1 MFEVGH
7 FVADSDIRPGRVVK
21 LVGPFRVAEATGT
34 GASTDR
40 SVVGV
45 SVVWSARPKGFV
57 GEDKSALAGQE
68 VRVYQDGEVGL
79 ALAAANINAGD
90 LLIAE
95 GSATDARVRPVP
107 AFNNAGTS
115 EKSYVAV
122 GQALHNANA
131 GEYVRFRVR
140 VDIVY
145 NKE

>member
-7 FVADSDIRPGRVVK
+7 FIADSDIRPGRVVR

-34 GASTDR
+34 GATTDR
-40 SVVGV
+40 SIVGV
-45 SVVWSARPKGFV
+45 SVVWSAKPKGFV
-57 GEDKSALAGQE
+57 GEDKAALAGQE

-79 ALAAANINAGD
+79 ALAAENINAGD

-95 GSATDARVRPVP
+95 GSSSDARVKRVP
-107 AFNNAGTS
+107 SFNAAGST
-115 EKSYVAV
+115 ERSYVAV
-122 GQALHNANA
+122 GQALHSAAAN
-131 GEYVRFRVR
+131 EYVRFRVR

>member
-40 SVVGV
+40 AIVGV
-45 SVVWSARPKGFV
+45 AAVWSARPKGFV
-57 GEDKSALAGQE
+57 GEDKAALAGQE

-79 ALAAANINAGD
+79 ALASTAINAGD

-95 GSATDARVRPVP
+95 DSASDARVKPIP
-107 AFNNAGTS
+107 AFNAAGSS

-122 GQALHNANA
+122 GQALHSAAAN
-131 GEYVRFRVR
+131 EYVRFRVR

>member
-7 FVADSDIRPGRVVK
+7 FIADSDIRPGRVVR

-34 GASTDR
+34 GATTDR
-40 SVVGV
+40 SIVGV

-57 GEDKSALAGQE
+57 GEDKAALAGQE

-79 ALAAANINAGD
+79 ALAAENINAGD

-95 GSATDARVRPVP
+95 GSSSDARVKRVP
-107 AFNNAGTS
+107 PFNAAGST
-115 EKSYVAV
+115 ERSYVAV
-122 GQALHNANA
+122 GQALHSAAAN
-131 GEYVRFRVR
+131 EYVRFRVR